1 MTEQI
6 PEPQST
12 TPAEALT
19 SDDRLWALLA
29 YILSPIVPIIA
40 LVLEDKKARPYIR
53 FHSVQ
58 ALVMGV
64 VNLILT
70 ILLGS
75 TLVLACVPLFI
86 WIYMIYLGVLAYQG
100 KDFQVPFLTKFIQDQ
115 GWA

>member
-6 PEPQST
+6 PVSQSISTEEPS
-12 TPAEALT
+12 

-40 LVLEDKKARPYIR
+40 LLMEEKKSRPYIR

-58 ALVMGV
+58 ALVLGV
-64 VNLILT
+64 INLVLGLVLSAT
-70 ILLGS
+70 I
-75 TLVLACVPLFI
+75 VLACIPLFI
-86 WIYMIYLGVLAYQG
+86 WLYMIYLGVLAYQG
-100 KDFQVPFLTKFIQDQ
+100 KPFTVPFLTDFIKKQ